1 MQSLPFS
8 VHKIEVR
15 STRQLAVFWMVKPA
29 ISRWQAGD
37 QRARLRAVSVNVEA
51 KMRVLL
57 AEDHRMVRQATRLY
71 LESKGV
77 TVVGEATNGREAVEL
92 ARSLMPDV
100 VIMDIHMPELT
111 GIEATRRIRHDSPEI
126 RVLVL
131 TAYDEPAYVHALL
144 EAGADGFVLKTA
156 ELPDLYAALS
166 EVGLGRTAFD
176 SQVLERAAQHES
188 DSREAS
194 DEMVE
199 NLTERERETLVHAA
213 KGLTNKQIG
222 KAMFISD
229 RTVQGHLQNIYQK
242 LGVTTRTEA
251 VTTALARGLLR
262 LDSGEAT

>member
-1 MQSLPFS
+1 
-8 VHKIEVR
+8 
-15 STRQLAVFWMVKPA
+15 
-29 ISRWQAGD
+29 
-37 QRARLRAVSVNVEA
+37 
-51 KMRVLL
+51 MRVLL
-57 AEDHRMVRQATRLY
+57 AEDHHMVRQATRLY
-71 LESKGV
+71 LESRGI
-77 TVVGEATNGREAVEL
+77 TIVGEATNGREAVEM
-92 ARSLMPDV
+92 ARSLAPDV

-111 GIEATRRIRHDSPEI
+111 GIEATRRIHHDFPDI

-156 ELPDLYAALS
+156 ELPDLLKALN
-166 EVGLGRTAFD
+166 EVALGRTAFD
-176 SQVLERAAQHES
+176 SQMLERAALHDASTVSAGLS
-188 DSREAS
+188 D
-194 DEMVE
+194 MVE
-199 NLTERERETLVHAA
+199 SLTDREHETLVYAA

-262 LDSGEAT
+262 LDGGEAT